1 MNGDANVAACE
12 TAASRG
18 AAKFVLISASP
29 MNAESLDFGRK
40 LPVLG
45 AYINAKHRA
54 EQSALE
60 NFGKGAPKPGRSR
73 SDNGTEST
81 AGDHQAGDAAST
93 EVLQN
98 DAFALIRPGFI
109 FGTKGGIPLHVVGIP
124 MRLIFST
131 LQLNRIPGLGP
142 IFFEVRWSWVVVV
155 VVLLFVRSFVCFVTF
170 LIGKIA
176 FLCFLLLLALCLLP
190 AQCTVVLQPPVAV
203 SEVAKAAVAACEQP
217 NISGPIKTEQIQ
229 SLARAVNHS

>member
-1 MNGDANVAACE
+1 MCVCVCVRAPATKLVLRVRQPYHVFADLNKSYSLIGRERMIGDANVAACE

-45 AYINAKHRA
+45 AYVNAKHRA
-54 EQSALE
+54 EESARE
-60 NFGKGAPKPGRSR
+60 KFGKGAPKPGRSR
-73 SDNGTEST
+73 SSGTEST
-81 AGDHQAGDAAST
+81 TGNHQAGDTVST
-93 EVLQN
+93 QVLQS

-131 LQLNRIPGLGP
+131 LRLNRIPGLGP
-142 IFFEVRWSWVVVV
+142 IFFEVRWSSFLLLV
-155 VVLLFVRSFVCFVTF
+155 VVL
-170 LIGKIA
+170 
-176 FLCFLLLLALCLLP
+176 
-190 AQCTVVLQPPVAV
+190 
-203 SEVAKAAVAACEQP
+203 VAAGGRG
-217 NISGPIKTEQIQ
+217 SV
-229 SLARAVNHS
+229 LL